1 MADFQKSVNLYNARG
16 VPGAFASINPVVSTP
31 LGYIAG
37 EDGVTIGGFCWE
49 DPENDGV
56 VLSTGT
62 GKPLGFV
69 VRDIIYPIYDLGGA
83 KNIAPEGFNVN
94 VHVSGDFYVQVPA
107 AVTKG
112 QKVFVN
118 PTTGALSGGT
128 AGGTVASSVETD
140 WFFATD
146 AEKNGIAIISN
157 HGNTPAVAS
166 GE

>member
-37 EDGVTIGGFCWE
+37 EGGVTIGVFCWE

-83 KNIAPEGFNVN
+83 QNIAPEGFNVN

-157 HGNTPAVAS
+157 HGNTPAITS

>member
-37 EDGVTIGGFCWE
+37 EGGVTIGGFCWE

-83 KNIAPEGFNVN
+83 QNIAPAGFNVN

-118 PTTGALSGGT
+118 PTTGALAGGE

-157 HGNTPAVAS
+157 HGNTPAVSS